1 MRQGWCGEMRGL
13 GSLGRLARRHFLN
26 WMSTPQFALG
36 QPASRPVLLTAWR
49 SRAVEAGIE
58 VGFTGLP
65 DRVTH
70 RLPCR
75 ASWEAFATEQGHW
88 QIAAMHWVLGVT
100 FREERTR
107 SAEHSLASNRSWLQR
122 FAITRLRRHSRK
134 DITKGKLQDCMSNT
148 NFLWEVLAHQGPV
161 HALALGSTRL
171 SPPTF
176 AAAASSESNCYEF
189 PIGARPQPG

>member
-1 MRQGWCGEMRGL
+1 MSIRQ
-13 GSLGRLARRHFLN
+13 FV
-26 WMSTPQFALG
+26 LG
-36 QPASRPVLLTAWR
+36 QHASRPVSLTAWR
-49 SRAVEAGIE
+49 SQDAESGLE

-122 FAITRLRRHSRK
+122 FAITRLSRHSRK
-134 DITKGKLQDCMSNT
+134 DVPKGKLQDCMSDT
-148 NFLWEVLAHQGPV
+148 NFLWEVLGHQGPV

-171 SPPTF
+171 SLPPLVPNRTVRNSQS
-176 AAAASSESNCYEF
+176 ARGLSQAEPLRSDLPDRHLPELQRMTASLAKWF
-189 PIGARPQPG
+189 LWR

>member
-1 MRQGWCGEMRGL
+1 MRQGWREEMRGL
-13 GSLGRLARRHFLN
+13 GSLGRLPRRHFLN
-26 WMSTPQFALG
+26 WMPTPQLVLG
-36 QPASRPVLLTAWR
+36 WYASRPVSLTAWR
-49 SRAVEAGIE
+49 SQAAESGLE
-58 VGFTGLP
+58 VGFAGLP

-70 RLPCR
+70 RPPCR
-75 ASWEAFATEQGHW
+75 AGWEAFATEQSHW
-88 QIAAMHWVLGVT
+88 QIAAMHWVLDVS
-100 FREERTR
+100 FREERTH
-107 SAEHSLASNRSWLQR
+107 SAERSLASNRSWLQR

-134 DITKGKLQDCMSNT
+134 DIPKGKLQDCMSDT

-176 AAAASSESNCYEF
+176 VAAASSESDCSEF